1 MVGFLASYYGP
12 FIVQRRLGFLGSGLA
27 HAAFGGIALGIL
39 LNQEPLWV
47 AVPFTIAVSFGIVWM
62 RDRSPLASDTTIG
75 IFVAVSMALGI
86 IFLSLT
92 DRYTSDAFTYL
103 FGSLLAVTTADL
115 WVTALVVLATLMTA
129 PLWRYWAYATF
140 DRSLARADRLP
151 VTRHDYILAAAVAVS
166 VVVSIKVVGIVLIA
180 AFLVL
185 PAAIARVLTRT
196 FAAMTLA
203 SIAVGMSSVALGLIV
218 SYYADLPS
226 GATIILVQAAALAAA
241 LIARRTPR

>member
-1 MVGFLASYYGP
+1 M
-12 FIVQRRLGFLGSGLA
+12 
-27 HAAFGGIALGIL
+27 
-39 LNQEPLWV
+39 
-47 AVPFTIAVSFGIVWM
+47 
-62 RDRSPLASDTTIG
+62 
-75 IFVAVSMALGI
+75 
-86 IFLSLT
+86 
-92 DRYTSDAFTYL
+92 
-103 FGSLLAVTTADL
+103 
-115 WVTALVVLATLMTA
+115 

-151 VTRHDYILAAAVAVS
+151 VSRHDYILAAAVAVS

-203 SIAVGMSSVALGLIV
+203 SIAVGMSSVALGLLV

-241 LIARRTPR
+241 LIARRTPG